1 MRNFTLAL
9 AAGIA
14 LLVSAPMT
22 VAQAVGHAGQPPAA
36 AAVQTT
42 PADGAMGAPPTTF
55 SATFTHA
62 MRLTSL
68 IVTRQGGDPMV
79 VDVPAAA
86 AATTVSAPLPALAP
100 GNYTIAWAANGADN
114 HVMNGIVRY
123 MVH

>member
-1 MRNFTLAL
+1 MRNFTIAL

-14 LLVSAPMT
+14 LLVSAPLTM
-22 VAQAVGHAGQPPAA
+22 AQAVGHAGQPPA

-42 PADGAMGAPPTTF
+42 PADGAMGAPPATF
-55 SATFTHA
+55 SVTFTHA

-86 AATTVSAPLPALAP
+86 AATTVSAPLPVLSP